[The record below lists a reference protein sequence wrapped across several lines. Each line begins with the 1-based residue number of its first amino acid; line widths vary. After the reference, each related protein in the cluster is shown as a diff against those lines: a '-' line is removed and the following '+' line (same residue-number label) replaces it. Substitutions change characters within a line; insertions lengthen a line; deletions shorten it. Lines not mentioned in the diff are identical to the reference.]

1 MAEYGALDATT
12 IAQIV
17 LVVELVFAGMLI
29 VGMFLAR
36 RGNIRWHAR
45 IQSIAVLGN
54 VPVVATWMLP
64 QYLTNVWPGIPSEI
78 GEPFY
83 LFPTLMLVAGAV
95 VEALGVYVILVAGTN
110 LIPERFRFREYKW
123 WMRTLLCLW
132 WGVLLLGLTTYY
144 FWFLAPS

>member
-1 MAEYGALDATT
+1 MGGFGALSSTT

-17 LVVELVFAGMLI
+17 LVLELVFAGMLI
-29 VGMFLAR
+29 VGTILAR
-36 RGNIRWHAR
+36 RGNIRWHAH

-54 VPVVATWMLP
+54 VPVVAAWMLP
-64 QYLTNVWPGIPSEI
+64 QYVANVWPGIPDEI
-78 GEPFY
+78 GTPFY
-83 LFPTLMLVAGAV
+83 LYPTLMLVAGAA

-110 LIPERFRFREYKW
+110 LIPERFRFRNYKW

-144 FWFLAPS
+144 YWFLAPS